1 MKAILMVLTV
11 LVIYGVLLTLLMK
24 FAKYTFHESVKLIR
38 NVMMTLAGLSF
49 IFSFQQQIKS
59 KDDKI
64 DSIIASFPDKMT
76 KILSYINNNNV
87 SSQLKEFI
95 LEGNDN
101 NLQQHLSIDDT
112 NAIEFIII
120 EFYELWNKLIY
131 LELMATGYDNYKKI
145 FEDDNK
151 NQLKLF
157 APMNRVIGRIFSN
170 EVIMNEI
177 EKGSSFY
184 PKGYIKYIKY
194 CVDFYNRTKN

>member
-1 MKAILMVLTV
+1 MKVILMVLTV
-11 LVIYGVLLTLLMK
+11 LAIYGVLLTLLMK
-24 FAKYTFHESVKLIR
+24 FAKYGFHESVKLIR

-59 KDDKI
+59 KEDKI
-64 DSIIASFPDKMT
+64 DTIIANFPDKMT
-76 KILSYINNNNV
+76 KILSYINNNNL
-87 SSQLKEFI
+87 SSQLKDFI
-95 LEGNDN
+95 VGGNDN
-101 NLQQHLSIDDT
+101 NLQHLSIDDT

-131 LELMATGYDNYKKI
+131 LELMASGTDNYKKI
-145 FEDDNK
+145 FEADNK

-170 EVIMNEI
+170 EAIMNEI

>member
-1 MKAILMVLTV
+1 MKVILMVLTV
-11 LVIYGVLLTLLMK
+11 LAIYGVLLTLLMK
-24 FAKYTFHESVKLIR
+24 FANYGFHESVKLIR

-59 KDDKI
+59 KEDKI

-76 KILSYINNNNV
+76 KILSYINNNTV

-95 LEGNDN
+95 LGGNDN
-101 NLQQHLSIDDT
+101 NLQHLSIDDT

-131 LELMATGYDNYKKI
+131 LELMASSTDNYKKI
-145 FEDDNK
+145 FEADNK

-157 APMNRVIGRIFSN
+157 APMNRVIGRLFSN
-170 EVIMNEI
+170 EAIMNEI

>member
-1 MKAILMVLTV
+1 MVLTV

-24 FAKYTFHESVKLIR
+24 FANYRFHESVKLIR

-59 KDDKI
+59 KEDKI

-95 LEGNDN
+95 VGGNDN
-101 NLQQHLSIDDT
+101 NLQHLNIDDT

-131 LELMATGYDNYKKI
+131 LELI
-145 FEDDNK
+145 
-151 NQLKLF
+151 LKHF
-157 APMNRVIGRIFSN
+157 ARYFFHL
-170 EVIMNEI
+170 
-177 EKGSSFY
+177 K
-184 PKGYIKYIKY
+184 
-194 CVDFYNRTKN
+194 D